1 MLTPGRVCSECAS
14 PDTLPQMSPSLPAPF
29 PQDWSSGDAG
39 SPVPKLGYSWADW
52 ARWSPNSSSPFKIL
66 NHPIP
71 ALMLSPLS
79 CLHVVSQMMDL
90 FTACVAPA
98 SSSQHVS
105 SDRTE
110 AFVVFRAVSP
120 FLVLSAAVY
129 PETALMF
136 PGSLR
141 RLLLLCRFFP
151 SSLCLSRCCL
161 QIKKQGRKQ
170 CSK

>member
-1 MLTPGRVCSECAS
+1 MNCVCVCL
-14 PDTLPQMSPSLPAPF
+14 PDGGGQVTDCLP
-29 PQDWSSGDAG
+29 
-39 SPVPKLGYSWADW
+39 
-52 ARWSPNSSSPFKIL
+52 
-66 NHPIP
+66 
-71 ALMLSPLS
+71 
-79 CLHVVSQMMDL
+79 
-90 FTACVAPA
+90 
-98 SSSQHVS
+98 
-105 SDRTE
+105 
-110 AFVVFRAVSP
+110 VSP
-120 FLVLSAAVY
+120 TALALQVCGFLVLSAAVY